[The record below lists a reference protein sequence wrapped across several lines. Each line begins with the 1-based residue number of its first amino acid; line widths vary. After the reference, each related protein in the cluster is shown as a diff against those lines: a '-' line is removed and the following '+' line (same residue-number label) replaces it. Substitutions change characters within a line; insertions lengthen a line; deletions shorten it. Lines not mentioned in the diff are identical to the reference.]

1 MPHFSEQYSD
11 ATLLD
16 LYKKEKDSKWL
27 GFLFERYSLMVF
39 GVCMKYLKHVSD
51 AQDTTQL
58 VFEKAFS
65 EINKYD
71 ITYFK
76 SWLYSIAKNQ
86 CLMQLRGKGKQP
98 LSWDTIAAEIS
109 EEANEQESALEKEL
123 LLEEKTDFLTKALLT
138 LNEEQKTCIELF
150 YLKKMS
156 YREIE
161 ESTGF
166 SFQQVKSYI
175 QNGKRNLKLLF
186 DQQKK
191 ASKYE

>member
-1 MPHFSEQYSD
+1 
-11 ATLLD
+11 
-16 LYKKEKDSKWL
+16 
-27 GFLFERYSLMVF
+27 MVF

-98 LSWDTIAAEIS
+98 LSWDAIAAEIS

-123 LLEEKTDFLTKALLT
+123 LLEKKTDFLTKALLT